1 MSDHYKKCSRC
12 AEMLPLKSYYKMES
26 GADGHDHYCIDCR
39 NSINSLSNTERMYV
53 NGKYI
58 PKAHPLYRAGHYKSF
73 EDAAFSGLVNYKRD
87 PRGHVYIITNEAW
100 RGWVKV
106 GKAVDANDRLNSYQT
121 SSPMRDYELYAAFN
135 VRDRAQAE
143 KLAHVT
149 LDKRFERRN
158 EWFKCDPDVA
168 ATLLEEVL

>member
-1 MSDHYKKCSRC
+1 MSKQCCKCKQVKEDS
-12 AEMLPLKSYYKMES
+12 AFYADS
-26 GADGHDHYCIDCR
+26 GQANGLDNYCSVCR
-39 NSINSLSNTERMYV
+39 IAHNGERMYV
-53 NGKYI
+53 NGRYI
-58 PKAHPLYRAGHYKSF
+58 PKSHPLYRAGRYKSF
-73 EDAAFSGLVNYKRD
+73 EDAAFSGLVNYQRD

>member
-1 MSDHYKKCSRC
+1 MSKKCCKCKQVKDDS
-12 AEMLPLKSYYKMES
+12 AFYVDS
-26 GADGHDHYCIDCR
+26 GQANGLDNYCSVCR
-39 NSINSLSNTERMYV
+39 IAHNCERMYV
-53 NGKYI
+53 NGQYI
-58 PKAHPLYRAGHYKSF
+58 PKSHPLYRAGRYKSF